1 MGFYNPC
8 KADAVYHPERTTVV
22 GDIEEWARLYLDT
35 GQHLKEW
42 DERIAAQTKRLAEYE
57 TTQQASP
64 LLSSDPW

>member
-8 KADAVYHPERTTVV
+8 KADAQFHPERTTVV

-42 DERIAAQTKRLAEYE
+42 DERMAAQRKYLEAMESV
-57 TTQQASP
+57 QASTM
-64 LLSSDPW
+64 LSSAPW